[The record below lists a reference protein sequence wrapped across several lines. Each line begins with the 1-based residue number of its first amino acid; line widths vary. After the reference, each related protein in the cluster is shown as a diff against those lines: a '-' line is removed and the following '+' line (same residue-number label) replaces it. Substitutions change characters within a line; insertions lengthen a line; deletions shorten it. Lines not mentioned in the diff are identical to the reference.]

1 MAIRIKDETYSVQ
14 IADACKADG
23 TTEVSWE
30 KKKLATSTEDIF
42 YMETPKSSKDAWNLK
57 ISWEQSMPNNEASW
71 PK

>member
-30 KKKLATSTEDIF
+30 KKKLAAFTEDIF
-42 YMETPKSSKDAWNLK
+42 YMETPKSSKDA
-57 ISWEQSMPNNEASW
+57 
-71 PK
+71 